1 MVKVFAILGAV
12 LGAASVGLGA
22 FGAHGLRSKVLA
34 GELEPRLF
42 EVWETAAQYQMYHA
56 LALIA
61 AAWLF
66 SQTHSTSATV
76 AGWAFVVG
84 IALFSGSL
92 YTMTLTGIKWLGAVT
107 PLGGTALIIG
117 WIALAVA
124 ASGLTTSS

>member
-1 MVKVFAILGAV
+1 MVKIFAILGAV
-12 LGAASVGLGA
+12 FGAMSVGLGA
-22 FGAHGLRSKVLA
+22 FGAHGLRSKVLS
-34 GELEPRLF
+34 GELEQRLL

-61 AAWLF
+61 AAWLL
-66 SQTHSTSATV
+66 SQTQSTSATV

-84 IALFSGSL
+84 VALFSGSL
-92 YTMTLTGIKWLGAVT
+92 YTMTLTGIKWLGAIT
-107 PLGGTALIIG
+107 PLGGTAFIIG